1 MATFAA
7 PPLAGSA
14 VSFLYNG
21 GALWAVAEVV
31 RGRCQLSR
39 DPRFRAVV
47 VALYLYCG
55 ALIVS
60 ALINPNRMDSLSSL
74 IGLASLMLFPFAYST
89 WRISDG
95 DEIVEACL
103 TACAAAAIGGLL
115 LAMVQVHVFVHLLT
129 GGRAEGGAGNA
140 LVFGNVVAL
149 AASVS
154 LIGVFCHGGRR
165 RLLMIAGFLA
175 GALAVAY
182 SASRAPMILIVVN
195 AVIVVAIHARGRHG
209 RLWGLV
215 ALAALAALL
224 GLFLVGSGGY
234 LLRRFDVV
242 LNDLARAYQGGNL
255 STSVGLRVAMWQTG
269 LELWL
274 EKPLFGHGA
283 GNIRALLS
291 GGLAQSHGLA
301 VGFGHFHNIFINTLV
316 EGGLFGLVGLVATI
330 VLPVLIALRVLAR
343 SPGSAARFG
352 ATLLLVF
359 FSMFVIAGMTNIV
372 LHHDIMDAVFMCFLA
387 VGLFLA
393 IGDQPAA

>member
-1 MATFAA
+1 MATFLA

-14 VSFLYNG
+14 VSFLYHG
-21 GALWAVAEVV
+21 GALWAVAEIV
-31 RGRCQLSR
+31 RGRRELAR
-39 DPRFRAVV
+39 DPRFKAVV
-47 VALYLYCG
+47 AALYLYCG

-74 IGLASLMLFPFAYST
+74 VGLASLLLFPFVYST
-89 WRISDG
+89 WRISNA

-115 LAMVQVHVFVHLLT
+115 LAMVQVHVLA

-154 LIGVFCHGGRR
+154 LIGVFRHRARR
-165 RLLMIAGFLA
+165 RLLMICGFLA
-175 GALAVAY
+175 GALAVGY
-182 SASRAPMILIVVN
+182 SASRAPLILIVVN
-195 AVIVVAIHARGRHG
+195 AVIVVAIHARGRQG
-209 RLWGLV
+209 RLWALA

-224 GLFLVGSGGY
+224 ALFMVGSGGF
-234 LLRRFDVV
+234 LLDRFDAIAGE
-242 LNDLARAYQGGNL
+242 LARAYRDGHF

-274 EKPLFGHGA
+274 EKPLLGHGA
-283 GNIRALLS
+283 GNIRLLLS
-291 GGLAQSHGLA
+291 GGLAQGYGLDI
-301 VGFGHFHNIFINTLV
+301 GFSHFHNVFINTMV
-316 EGGLFGLVGLVATI
+316 EGGLFGLVGLVAMI
-330 VLPVLIALRVLAR
+330 VLPVLVALGVLLR
-343 SPGSAARFG
+343 SPAPAARFG

-359 FSMFVIAGMTNIV
+359 FSMFCIAGMTNIV

-393 IGDQPAA
+393 IEDRPAA